1 MFIGIDIGG
10 TSTRVTGS
18 PSLNNIIPIGKSII
32 PTPENFEEG
41 FFEISEIIKSI
52 SGNPMGIGIGIA
64 GRVSE
69 NGKDFVRST
78 NLSSWTGKPIVETLE
93 KEFGCPVFIAN
104 DAVAQSL
111 GEAYYGLK
119 PNTDFLYLAWGTG
132 LGGALVTRKGGEI
145 KSAQL
150 DRSHLREWERN
161 FGGKNI
167 KRSFGKKTAQLNEK
181 EWDVILPEFQRLIR
195 DLSDKFNIEPVVING
210 GIVNK
215 QKGRI
220 SKILNNTGSPKILF
234 SKLGENTGP
243 YGGLALIKTK
253 LR

>member
-10 TSTRVTGS
+10 TSTHITGS
-18 PSLNNIIPIGKSII
+18 PSLDNITPIGKSII
-32 PTPENFEEG
+32 PTPKNFEEG
-41 FFEISEIIKSI
+41 FFEISGIIKSI
-52 SGNPMGIGIGIA
+52 SGNPAGIGIGIA
-64 GRVSE
+64 GGVSE
-69 NGKDFVRST
+69 DGKDFVGST
-78 NLSSWTGKPIVETLE
+78 NLSSWAGKPIIETLK

-119 PNTDFLYLAWGTG
+119 LNTDFLYLVWGTG
-132 LGGALVTRKGGEI
+132 LGGALVARKGKEI
-145 KSAQL
+145 KSAKL
-150 DRSHLREWERN
+150 DRSHLREWERK

-167 KRSFGKKTAQLNEK
+167 ERNFGKKTAQLNEK
-181 EWDVILPEFQRLIR
+181 EWNVILPEFQRLIR
-195 DLSDKFNIEPVVING
+195 DLSDKFNIEPVVISG

-215 QKGRI
+215 QKDRI
-220 SKILNNTGSPKILF
+220 SKILNNTESPKILF
-234 SKLGENTGP
+234 SKLGENAGA